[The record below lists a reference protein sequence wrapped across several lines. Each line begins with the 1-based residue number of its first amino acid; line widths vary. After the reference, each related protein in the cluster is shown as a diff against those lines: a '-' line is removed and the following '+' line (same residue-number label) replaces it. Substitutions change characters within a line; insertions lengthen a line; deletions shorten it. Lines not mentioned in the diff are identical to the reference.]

1 MNAAQPRLFEPPSPL
16 MPPGFLYQPEL
27 IGAADE
33 KALVKHLAHLAFQPF
48 EFRGYLGKRQ
58 VVVFGWRYDYDK
70 RKIEPALAIP
80 QFLMPLR
87 ARAAAFAGVEPDAL
101 VQALI
106 NRYEPGAGIG
116 WHRDKPMFGTV
127 IAVSLLSPCTLR
139 LRRRC
144 GGGFERIGREVAA
157 RSAYRLQGPS
167 RTEWEHSILSV
178 DDLRYSVTFRT
189 FAEGVDQTDAR

>member
-1 MNAAQPRLFEPPSPL
+1 MTLSPPRLFEAPSPL

-33 KALVKHLAHLAFQPF
+33 KALIGHLEHLAFKPF
-48 EFRGYLGKRQ
+48 DFRGYLGKRH

-80 QFLMPLR
+80 HFLIPLR
-87 ARAAAFAGVEPDAL
+87 ERAAAFAGVEPGAL

-106 NRYEPGAGIG
+106 NRYDPGAGIG

-127 IAVSLLSPCTLR
+127 IAVSLLSACTLR
-139 LRRRC
+139 LRRRN
-144 GGGFERIGREVAA
+144 GGGFERIGREVAP

-178 DDLRYSVTFRT
+178 DDLRYSITFRT
-189 FAEGVDQTDAR
+189 FAEGVSGPG